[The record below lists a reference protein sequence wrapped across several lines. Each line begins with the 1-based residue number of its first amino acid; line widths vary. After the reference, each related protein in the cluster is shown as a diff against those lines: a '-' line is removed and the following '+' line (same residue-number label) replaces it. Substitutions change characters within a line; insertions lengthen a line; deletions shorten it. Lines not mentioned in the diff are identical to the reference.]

1 MCVYF
6 FISIRHN
13 QIDKKTN
20 LIEKVKSLFINLKD
34 LPFIVLYKTCGFYT
48 IIHMYFITMQDTE
61 ISKDCFRCTVLLPN
75 INQTYSDK
83 IDINL
88 SLLWICF
95 QLRPINRFLLPRFSL
110 RSCEWPLGSIKKRDI
125 LVENMFFSFYI
136 IRLIS
141 GRINNVVTSCPKANY
156 FKSLHFSFH
165 VQRNV

>member
-1 MCVYF
+1 MRELSYDKEGMLRSTVLALLSNICILSF
-6 FISIRHN
+6 SILLQSFLKEEH
-13 QIDKKTN
+13 T
-20 LIEKVKSLFINLKD
+20 KSIFLG
-34 LPFIVLYKTCGFYT
+34 VL
-48 IIHMYFITMQDTE
+48 
-61 ISKDCFRCTVLLPN
+61 RLLLPN
-75 INQTYSDK
+75 INQSYSDK
-83 IDINL
+83 IIINL

-156 FKSLHFSFH
+156 FKSLYFSFY
-165 VQRNV
+165 VKGNV

>member
-1 MCVYF
+1 MRELSYDKEGMLRSTVLALLSNICILSLS
-6 FISIRHN
+6 ISFH
-13 QIDKKTN
+13 
-20 LIEKVKSLFINLKD
+20 SLFMRNTL
-34 LPFIVLYKTCGFYT
+34 
-48 IIHMYFITMQDTE
+48 
-61 ISKDCFRCTVLLPN
+61 LLPN
-75 INQTYSDK
+75 INQIYSDK
-83 IDINL
+83 ININL

-156 FKSLHFSFH
+156 FKSLYFSFY
-165 VQRNV
+165 VKGNV

>member
-1 MCVYF
+1 MRELSYDKEGMFRSTVLALLSN
-6 FISIRHN
+6 ISILSLGILL
-13 QIDKKTN
+13 QIFLK
-20 LIEKVKSLFINLKD
+20 EEHAKSIF
-34 LPFIVLYKTCGFYT
+34 FGVL
-48 IIHMYFITMQDTE
+48 MQLTL
-61 ISKDCFRCTVLLPN
+61 LLPN

-156 FKSLHFSFH
+156 FKSLYFSFY
-165 VQRNV
+165 VKGNV

>member
-1 MCVYF
+1 MRELSYDKEGMLRSTVLALLSN
-6 FISIRHN
+6 ISILSLGILL
-13 QIDKKTN
+13 QI
-20 LIEKVKSLFINLKD
+20 FLKEEHTKAYIYRK
-34 LPFIVLYKTCGFYT
+34 LKL
-48 IIHMYFITMQDTE
+48 
-61 ISKDCFRCTVLLPN
+61 LLPN
-75 INQTYSDK
+75 IYQPYSDK

-141 GRINNVVTSCPKANY
+141 GRINNVVTSCP
-156 FKSLHFSFH
+156 
-165 VQRNV
+165 

>member
-1 MCVYF
+1 MLRSTVLALLSN
-6 FISIRHN
+6 ISILSLGILL
-13 QIDKKTN
+13 QI
-20 LIEKVKSLFINLKD
+20 FLKEEHTKAYIYRK
-34 LPFIVLYKTCGFYT
+34 LKL
-48 IIHMYFITMQDTE
+48 
-61 ISKDCFRCTVLLPN
+61 LLPN
-75 INQTYSDK
+75 IYQPYSDK

-95 QLRPINRFLLPRFSL
+95 QLLPINRFLLPRFSL

-156 FKSLHFSFH
+156 FKSLHFSFMCWETF
-165 VQRNV
+165 NP

>member
-1 MCVYF
+1 MLRSTVLALLSN
-6 FISIRHN
+6 ISILSLSILL
-13 QIDKKTN
+13 QI
-20 LIEKVKSLFINLKD
+20 FLKEEHT
-34 LPFIVLYKTCGFYT
+34 K
-48 IIHMYFITMQDTE
+48 IIFVGGCKRWMQL
-61 ISKDCFRCTVLLPN
+61 KLLLPN

-83 IDINL
+83 TDINQ

-95 QLRPINRFLLPRFSL
+95 QLLPINRFLLPRFSL

-156 FKSLHFSFH
+156 FKSLYFSFY
-165 VQRNV
+165 VKGNV